1 MSPSPLD
8 RGVAAPAE
16 LKEQIEAGRR
26 GTPFLLYRDGDDRQ
40 VLLELPDDRQ
50 RITIGRRASN
60 DVALSWD
67 TEVSRLHAEIER
79 LGSSWVV
86 CDEGLSHN
94 GTHVNGERLHGRRRL
109 RDGDVLAV
117 GDTLIAYCV
126 PDDVS
131 TTTAPTRT
139 AQQATAGV
147 ELSPAQRRVLT
158 ALCRPYRDSTYAV
171 PPSNRQ
177 IAEELV
183 VTTDTVK
190 GTLRQLFDAFAVQD
204 LPQNQKRSALAIR
217 ALQTGV
223 VNRRDL

>member
-8 RGVAAPAE
+8 RGVAAPVE
-16 LKEQIEAGRR
+16 LQEQIHAERR
-26 GTPFLLYRDGDDRQ
+26 GTPFLLYRNRDDRQ
-40 VLLELPDDRQ
+40 VILELGDDRQ
-50 RITIGRRASN
+50 RITIGRRPTS
-60 DVALSWD
+60 DVPLDWD

-79 LGSSWVV
+79 LGTSWVL

-94 GTHVNGERLHGRRRL
+94 GTHVNGERVHGRRRL
-109 RDGDVLAV
+109 RDGDVVAV
-117 GDTLIAYCV
+117 GDTLIAFCASGE
-126 PDDVS
+126 D
-131 TTTAPTRT
+131 PTGTEPTLT
-139 AQQATAGV
+139 AQHARAAV

-158 ALCRPYRDSTYAV
+158 ALCRPYRDSTYAA

-183 VTTDTVK
+183 VTVDTVK
-190 GTLRQLFDAFAVQD
+190 GTLRQLFDAFAIQE
-204 LPQNQKRSALAIR
+204 LPQNQKRSALAMR